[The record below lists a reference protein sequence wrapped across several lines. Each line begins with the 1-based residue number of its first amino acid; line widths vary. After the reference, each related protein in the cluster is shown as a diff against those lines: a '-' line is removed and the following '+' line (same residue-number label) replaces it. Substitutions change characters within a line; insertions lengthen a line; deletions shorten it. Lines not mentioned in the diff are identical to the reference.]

1 MNKLVKIGFVSL
13 AIILSLSSCS
23 QTTAQSA
30 DVTQEV
36 IKNSSMA
43 MGIEGMTCAM
53 GCARAIETELKNV
66 DGVCNAVVDF
76 ESATASI
83 EFNPGLVTE
92 AGLLALVN
100 DFKDGSYKATTML
113 AEKNDKSKTSC
124 CASKAKACSSDKK
137 VSTDKEEKSCSESKT
152 IQ

>member
-1 MNKLVKIGFVSL
+1 MNKLVKIGFASL
-13 AIILSLSSCS
+13 AVIFSVSSCS
-23 QTTAQSA
+23 ETTAQSA

-36 IKNSSMA
+36 VKNSIMA

-53 GCARAIETELKNV
+53 GCAKAIETELKNV
-66 DGVCNAVVDF
+66 DGVSSAVVDF

-83 EFNPGLVTE
+83 EFNPGLVSE
-92 AGLLALVN
+92 AGLLDFVN
-100 DFKDGSYKATTML
+100 DYRDGSFKATTM
-113 AEKNDKSKTSC
+113 AAKKSGKSKTSC

-137 VSTDKEEKSCSESKT
+137 ASADKEGKSCSESKT